1 MKKPHPIPFLPQ
13 DDSEMDSVTS
23 VLNPELDKLAIS
35 VVAKEEFRK
44 EIVGMIERSKAHRKK
59 QMAEL
64 QKRAIPETAQIGA
77 EAAEKGEKALV
88 MRFDYG
94 NDAKLMRDMGDN
106 LSAKGKHC
114 AMVFSADLD
123 GETMACY
130 AVVSDEAAAAG
141 INATDWVNAA
151 LAPMGGKGGGK
162 GPFHNQFNSLFS
174 ETYTDRCT
182 KKCTHLYVCIINPFY
197 PRHFKDLLLSVKR
210 KHWRTLMRP

>member
-1 MKKPHPIPFLPQ
+1 
-13 DDSEMDSVTS
+13 MDSVTS

-44 EIVGMIERSKAHRKK
+44 EIGGMVERSKAYRKK

-64 QKRAIPETAQIGA
+64 QKRAIPETAQMGA

-162 GPFHNQFNSLFS
+162 GPVHNRFDSLFS
-174 ETYTDRCT
+174 ETYTDRR
-182 KKCTHLYVCIINPFY
+182 HLTEVLYKSLCLCNQPLSPTTLQGSSALGKAKTLDNTDAALKAAEKFISG
-197 PRHFKDLLLSVKR
+197 FKSS
-210 KHWRTLMRP
+210 